1 MARIADTARVET
13 PEPFPPPEGEDV
25 YYEAEQD
32 VAIRPA
38 GGFWALG
45 GRLTWVAA
53 LVLALSAFT
62 DWYAEHGLAGP
73 TIAVIGWHTGALGKL
88 IFFVGLVLLASDGA
102 AVLVSF
108 ALRDWIGRR
117 RPPLVYPEP
126 KPLVHVPHSG
136 SFPSG
141 HASVAFACATVLAWK
156 VPRLAFPA
164 FVLAGAIAWSRVYV
178 GVHWPLDVFGGAAL
192 GILVATAL
200 LMLSAVPR
208 RSRRGTPAG

>member
-25 YYEAEQD
+25 YYEGEQD

-45 GRLTWVAA
+45 GRVTWVAA

-88 IFFVGLVLLASDGA
+88 IFFIGLVLIALAILSEVGYELPPSVPDS
-102 AVLVSF
+102 LVVI
-108 ALRDWIGRR
+108 AL
-117 RPPLVYPEP
+117 
-126 KPLVHVPHSG
+126 G
-136 SFPSG
+136 S
-141 HASVAFACATVLAWK
+141 LAMI
-156 VPRLAFPA
+156 
-164 FVLAGAIAWSRVYV
+164 FVLDRKSTRLNSSHVRNSYA
-178 GVHWPLDVFGGAAL
+178 VFCL
-192 GILVATAL
+192 K
-200 LMLSAVPR
+200 
-208 RSRRGTPAG
+208 